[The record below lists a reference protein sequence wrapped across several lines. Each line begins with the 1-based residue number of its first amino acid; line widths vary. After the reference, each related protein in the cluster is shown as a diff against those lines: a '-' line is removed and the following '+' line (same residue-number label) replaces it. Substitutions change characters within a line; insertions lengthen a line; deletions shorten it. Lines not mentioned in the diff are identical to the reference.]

1 MKRSLRFLLPV
12 LLLLGLALFLFAG
25 REPKLPAL
33 PRASAPG
40 TVTVT
45 SNGCC
50 FWVEDVRVW
59 LSGDGCAP
67 AEISYNKTVLQD
79 DVFSCQLPDY
89 PGGALDLNVEF
100 RCFYGDECP
109 FSLPVLHAES
119 AEALKRSGVLLF
131 FEEQDDM
138 YLNVISG
145 DYRARYKMGGP
156 ADRWNLSVQD
166 L

>member
-1 MKRSLRFLLPV
+1 MRGNRRFLIPILC
-12 LLLLGLALFLFAG
+12 LLGFALYLYAKAA
-25 REPKLPAL
+25 PASPAL
-33 PRASAPG
+33 PETSRPG
-40 TVTVT
+40 SVTLT

-59 LSGDGCAP
+59 LSGDGRAP
-67 AEISYNKTVLQD
+67 AEISYNQAVYEN
-79 DVFSCQLPDY
+79 DVFSYPIPAY

-109 FSLPVLHAES
+109 FSLPVIS
-119 AEALKRSGVLLF
+119 AGSVDDLKRDGLLLY

-156 ADRWNLSVQD
+156 GDRWSLVSQD